1 MCNRKKLTYKWITR
15 KRLQKLVIRFLW
27 KKDFSDLPINHE
39 NLDSV
44 VVGLAP
50 TKFNHENL
58 SHAFNII
65 KDKNA
70 SLIAINKSRYFAAK
84 NGLKLGTGKSFMN
97 IY

>member
-1 MCNRKKLTYKWITR
+1 MQTLLIY
-15 KRLQKLVIRFLW
+15 FLW
-27 KKDFSDLPINHE
+27 KKDFSDLPVNDV

-50 TKFNHENL
+50 TKFNHDNL

-97 IY
+97 IYLLCQKIN

>member
-1 MCNRKKLTYKWITR
+1 MQTLLIY
-15 KRLQKLVIRFLW
+15 FLW
-27 KKDFSDLPINHE
+27 KKDFSDLPVNDV

-84 NGLKLGTGKSFMN
+84 NGLKLGTGISFMN